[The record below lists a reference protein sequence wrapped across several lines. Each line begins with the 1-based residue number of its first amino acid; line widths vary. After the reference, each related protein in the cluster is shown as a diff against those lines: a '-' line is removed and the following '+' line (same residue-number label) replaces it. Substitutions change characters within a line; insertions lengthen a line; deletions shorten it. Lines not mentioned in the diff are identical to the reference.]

1 MLIAILLFMLS
12 SVYIISLVGNAIDK
26 PKEAGIFNDLLYY
39 ESTGELLLLSASDEE
54 LATGVKTI
62 LNNDLDSHTLF
73 GVDNVTKKKNAYKH
87 PYTLE
92 IQETLV
98 PLKTSIIISTRGKN
112 RDDIYKIIVIKEGT
126 TIDSCTTGFGRKDR
140 NLEILASSLCASDAT
155 PVTPVDPE
163 DPVPPEEPVP
173 PPPPPPPV
181 FVPVTVVPAGCT
193 GIYTALDLYN
203 VRKYLDDCYIIMNPI
218 DLAVYP
224 NWIPIRST
232 KGLPFTAT
240 FDGQMYPITNLKINR
255 PTENYVGLFDYVVG
269 TTIKNVVLKDI
280 NIVGKQYVGGVISYA
295 DTITLE
301 NSHVT
306 GSVKA
311 SLWATGSLIGATYDT
326 TIRDSTSNTTVT
338 STDGG
343 VGGLTGFMED
353 STILNS
359 HTSGIMTGAYEVGG
373 LIGCAFTDNGKN
385 VIMNSYTDASVFSK
399 GWGSGGLIGFAENLE
414 VSDSYSTG
422 NVDLVA
428 GAVDVS
434 AGGFIGAAEKVT
446 IKDSYS
452 TGNVKGSDNVGGFI
466 GVIDINPATIERS
479 YATGNVHNIDSLDPS
494 FVQHTGG
501 FIGAVYSPTTIKDS
515 YSRGNVTA
523 ALPGANDSVAS
534 FIGSLSANST
544 LTNIY
549 STGTASG
556 TPTTGLFITRTFTT
570 LVYNITGAFYDQ
582 QLSGLPPATYGT
594 PLTTAKMKQ
603 KTSFPTYDFT
613 NVWKIQEGVG
623 YPILR

>member
-1 MLIAILLFMLS
+1 
-12 SVYIISLVGNAIDK
+12 
-26 PKEAGIFNDLLYY
+26 
-39 ESTGELLLLSASDEE
+39 
-54 LATGVKTI
+54 
-62 LNNDLDSHTLF
+62 
-73 GVDNVTKKKNAYKH
+73 
-87 PYTLE
+87 
-92 IQETLV
+92 
-98 PLKTSIIISTRGKN
+98 
-112 RDDIYKIIVIKEGT
+112 
-126 TIDSCTTGFGRKDR
+126 
-140 NLEILASSLCASDAT
+140 
-155 PVTPVDPE
+155 
-163 DPVPPEEPVP
+163 
-173 PPPPPPPV
+173 
-181 FVPVTVVPAGCT
+181 
-193 GIYTALDLYN
+193 
-203 VRKYLDDCYIIMNPI
+203 
-218 DLAVYP
+218 
-224 NWIPIRST
+224 
-232 KGLPFTAT
+232 
-240 FDGQMYPITNLKINR
+240 MYPITNLKINR

-414 VSDSYSTG
+414 VSDSYATG

-613 NVWKIQEGVG
+613 NVWKIQEGVS